1 MESQY
6 LVSAKK
12 RGRLERSWAEP
23 FRTVVLPL
31 IDEELFRA
39 CFDEAN
45 GRPNTSIR
53 LLVGLHL
60 LKEADDLTDAQV
72 LDALEFNIQWQYALG
87 VAPADAHVCEK
98 TLHNF
103 RHKLMENERATAV
116 FQRLTEALMRVDGL
130 SSVRQRLDST
140 HVISDIAVLTRLG
153 LFTETVTHF
162 LRELRREAA
171 PKLAKRYLDREGYFS
186 DATREQAP
194 RRLVVVAQDLY
205 RLVAS
210 FEADA
215 ETAAMPAYLLLVRL
229 LAEQCDVVHGDQG
242 EPGNVLVKEPKA
254 VGGGSLQSPH
264 DPDATYGHKGKGYE
278 VQLAETCVAK
288 NPYQVVTVVSVNAA
302 NVSDQH
308 ATVPVVEELVDRG
321 LVPDVLIADTA
332 YGSGENLV
340 ACAELGVRLLAPVQD
355 PTAAAEKKAVEAE
368 VAPSA
373 VAPTQAVAPDST
385 SGDEESPR
393 APLPLGLADF
403 TFNATHSEVLRCPSG
418 QAALSN
424 IVRASLMGFEATFAE
439 SACAACPL
447 APRCPTRSPRRADGD
462 RVLAFRDVTAAT
474 ASRQREQ
481 QTPAFRTDYKLRSG
495 IESTNAEVKG
505 RHGAGGLRV
514 RGGARVKLAVV
525 LKVMALNVK
534 RAVQHHTEALREPN
548 GGDDRLQVEAA

>member
-288 NPYQVVTVVSVNAA
+288 NPYQVVTVVSV
-302 NVSDQH
+302 
-308 ATVPVVEELVDRG
+308 G
-321 LVPDVLIADTA
+321 
-332 YGSGENLV
+332 
-340 ACAELGVRLLAPVQD
+340 
-355 PTAAAEKKAVEAE
+355 
-368 VAPSA
+368 
-373 VAPTQAVAPDST
+373 
-385 SGDEESPR
+385 
-393 APLPLGLADF
+393 
-403 TFNATHSEVLRCPSG
+403 
-418 QAALSN
+418 
-424 IVRASLMGFEATFAE
+424 
-439 SACAACPL
+439 
-447 APRCPTRSPRRADGD
+447 
-462 RVLAFRDVTAAT
+462 
-474 ASRQREQ
+474 
-481 QTPAFRTDYKLRSG
+481 
-495 IESTNAEVKG
+495 
-505 RHGAGGLRV
+505 
-514 RGGARVKLAVV
+514 
-525 LKVMALNVK
+525 
-534 RAVQHHTEALREPN
+534 
-548 GGDDRLQVEAA
+548 